1 MYGVHI
7 RNLALSIV
15 AVQHVKHVKNN
26 NVFLPYQMFNFQQ
39 QKNRV
44 LTIQKN
50 TNYMQLF
57 FKRCQIKFFQKHF
70 LYVASDIL

>member
-39 QKNRV
+39 
-44 LTIQKN
+44 
-50 TNYMQLF
+50 
-57 FKRCQIKFFQKHF
+57 
-70 LYVASDIL
+70 

>member
-1 MYGVHI
+1 MFKDKLLLRMWKQFSWKKILKDKVMYGVHI

-39 QKNRV
+39 
-44 LTIQKN
+44 
-50 TNYMQLF
+50 
-57 FKRCQIKFFQKHF
+57 
-70 LYVASDIL
+70 